1 MNALDIAN
9 KVLARAINE
18 VSLETKKE
26 YIDRASAD
34 ARNKRMQGEYDSY
47 AKANNPDLNQRGREM
62 VKKARQRQGIVDKIK
77 KQLGESAIKK
87 GDNVIHDGHPHY
99 VHHVYDKDTETKE
112 FGSGKKTV
120 VKAGS
125 MTIQSN
131 RRGRSA
137 RWPVTLGPE
146 EASKLRK
153 VNEDQLDEVSID
165 KLDNYVVQAHH
176 SLSNDNLSKEK
187 ARKRAASAGLAS
199 IKANVGAY
207 PDSAVAKQWSR
218 KNNPRGFVPG
228 TVKEA
233 DEYDDVQHGRTL
245 QTKEWHSKQGSV
257 YAKAAAMDQAR
268 KRKAYARADSE
279 TLTDR
284 IRRKVANKVA
294 GRQNWEVTDKQ
305 YKKQRFRA
313 AKRLAKSILSKN
325 KGK

>member
-1 MNALDIAN
+1 MSALDIAN

-26 YIDRASAD
+26 YVNRATTS
-34 ARNKRMQGEYDSY
+34 ARNIRMQGEYDSY
-47 AKANNPDLNQRGREM
+47 AKANNPDLNKRGRQM
-62 VKKARQRQGIVDKIK
+62 IKKADQRQGIADKIK
-77 KQLGESAIKK
+77 KQLGESVKNPK
-87 GDNVIHDGHPHY
+87 SKSRLHRLDYLHDKSQEADERKAMSYH
-99 VHHVYDKDTETKE
+99 KDPDDAYRHAQRNPSKRTKRLDQAWTSE
-112 FGSGKKTV
+112 F
-120 VKAGS
+120 
-125 MTIQSN
+125 
-131 RRGRSA
+131 RSERA
-137 RWPVTLGPE
+137 RL
-146 EASKLRK
+146 K
-153 VNEDQLDEVSID
+153 EDQLDEVSID
-165 KLDNYVVQAHH
+165 KLDNYVVQAHR
-176 SLSNDNLSKEK
+176 SLANDNLGKEK
-187 ARKRAASAGLAS
+187 ARKRSASAGLAS

-257 YAKAAAMDQAR
+257 YAKAAALDQAR